1 MTHNP
6 QFHGRSKH
14 NIIGIKYHFVREHVQ
29 AGDIKLVY
37 CPTGEMTAAILTKG
51 LSRERFCKLRNEAD
65 LINVYIV
72 YLLICTVV
80 MVSVRN
86 DN

>member
-14 NIIGIKYHFVREHVQ
+14 IGIKYHFVREHVQ

-37 CPTGEMTAAILTKG
+37 CPTGEMTADMLTKG
-51 LSRERFCKLRNEAD
+51 LSRESFCKLCIQAGIANSNEH
-65 LINVYIV
+65 
-72 YLLICTVV
+72 YLK
-80 MVSVRN
+80 
-86 DN
+86 